1 MKNLFLTVLMLA
13 TTILAFAQD
22 HSSSSGFLVTD
33 YQWDITR
40 NDSVATM
47 QMDVPFDNQS
57 GKFDTLLLVIEKNNQ
72 QQRPSRMRLQ
82 IPAGIERNI
91 GVMINFGKNVKK
103 EYGYSSELSGG
114 PLMAPYTHCDKQLCY
129 VDFQDGYAGNEGSGN
144 KTDIFASFNEFDT
157 IIIFFMYP
165 DGRQAS
171 LMIPLESFRKSYAA
185 L

>member
-1 MKNLFLTVLMLA
+1 MKNLFLTVLMLV
-13 TTILAFAQD
+13 TTIVGFAQN
-22 HSSSSGFLVTD
+22 HSNPSGFLVTD
-33 YQWDITR
+33 YRWDITR
-40 NDSVATM
+40 NDSMATM

-57 GKFDTLLLVIEKNNQ
+57 GRFDTIFLVVEKNHQ

-91 GVMINFGKNVKK
+91 GVMVNFGKNVKK

-144 KTDIFASFNEFDT
+144 KTDLFASFNEFDT
-157 IIIFFMYP
+157 VIIFFMYP
-165 DGRQAS
+165 DGRQAN
-171 LMIPLESFRKSYAA
+171 LMIPLESFRKSY
-185 L
+185 LIL